1 MGKVPEISSEIRS
14 AIVILHNEGKSERA
28 IASQLKLS
36 KTCVHNAI
44 TRYKETN
51 NYRDRPRSG
60 RPRATTSSEDHFIVV
75 TSKRNRRLTASEI
88 RAEVNKSRSKPVSLT
103 TVKRRLRDAN
113 LFGRVAVRKP
123 LLRPQNK
130 RKRMQWVLDHED
142 WTEEDFGKVL
152 WTDESKFEVF
162 GSKRRVFVRRSAEEK
177 MMPDCVVP
185 TVKHGGGS
193 VMVWGCF
200 SSHGTGDLVRI
211 HGIMKKEQYKT
222 ILEKNAV
229 PSGLRLIGNGFIFQ
243 QDNDPKHSSKLCRG
257 YLERKEANG
266 VLKNMTW
273 PPQSP
278 DLNPI
283 ELLWE
288 ELDRKV
294 RDACP
299 SSQEDLWR
307 ILQDSWKS
315 INKQTIDKLIAR
327 LPKLVKKVKH
337 CKGGFFDE
345 KSV

>member
-1 MGKVPEISSEIRS
+1 MGKVREISSETR
-14 AIVILHNEGKSERA
+14 AVIVVLHNEGKSERE
-28 IASQLKLS
+28 IASKLKLS

-44 TRYKETN
+44 TRYKETGTN
-51 NYRDRPRSG
+51 QDRPRSG
-60 RPRATTSSEDHFIVV
+60 RPRATTSSEDNFIVV
-75 TSKRNRRLTASEI
+75 TSKRNRRLTAPEI
-88 RAEVNKSRSKPVSLT
+88 CAEVNKTRSEPVSVT
-103 TVKRRLRDAN
+103 TVKRRLRDAK

-130 RKRMQWVLDHED
+130 RKRMQWALTHRD
-142 WTEEDFGKVL
+142 WSEEDFKKVL
-152 WTDESKFEVF
+152 WTDESKFEIF

-193 VMVWGCF
+193 IMVWGCF
-200 SSHGTGDLVRI
+200 SSHGTGDLVRVD
-211 HGIMKKEQYKT
+211 GIMKKEQYKE
-222 ILEKNAV
+222 ILEQNAV
-229 PSGLRLIGNGFIFQ
+229 PSGLRLIGDGFIFQ

-257 YLERKEANG
+257 FLEQKETEG
-266 VLKNMTW
+266 VLKNMVW

-288 ELDRKV
+288 ELDRNIHNC
-294 RDACP
+294 CP
-299 SSQEDLWR
+299 SSKEDMWKVLQE
-307 ILQDSWKS
+307 SWNNIS
-315 INKQTIDKLIAR
+315 PETINKLIAR
-327 LPKLVKKVKH
+327 MPRLVKKVIK